1 MGIEDSNQGPG
12 WNDHDTPYGPIH
24 SYDGNIGSSS
34 YGGGSGGNGGNRHEG
49 ITDKTTINIASTKDY
64 NGTYMTMCVNNLK
77 AHEGFKNS
85 MYKDTA
91 GNITVG
97 IGHML
102 ATADMAASLSFT
114 RTKITHAHGDDMEH
128 EEAVSKADITS
139 AFDSFKK
146 DSKAAPNSLHLSN
159 DAVIGQCIKDV
170 QSTEKGLRGLYS
182 GYDNFPNEGKTALV
196 DMGFNLGIAKLKNGF
211 PNFNAAVNRGDWNGA
226 ADESHRTGIGD
237 KRNSDTK
244 AQLQQAAK
252 RK

>member
-24 SYDGNIGSSS
+24 SYDGNSGSSS
-34 YGGGSGGNGGNRHEG
+34 YGGGSGGNGGNRHDG
-49 ITDKTTINIASTKDY
+49 ITDKTTINIATTKDY
-64 NGTYMTMCVNNLK
+64 DGRYMTMCANNLK

-85 MYKDTA
+85 MYKDT
-91 GNITVG
+91 GGHITVG

-102 ATADMAASLSFT
+102 SSAEMAAGLPFT
-114 RTKITHAHGDDMEH
+114 RTKTTHAHGDDMEH

-139 AFDSFKK
+139 AFNNFTK
-146 DSKAAPNSLHLSN
+146 DSKSIPANLHLSN
-159 DAVIGQCIKDV
+159 DDVIGQCIKDV
-170 QSTEKGLRGLYS
+170 QTAEKGLRGLYS

-196 DMGFNLGIAKLKNGF
+196 DMAFNLGISKLRNGF
-211 PNFNAAVNRGDWNGA
+211 PNFNAAINRNDWNGA

-244 AQLQQAAK
+244 AQLQQAGK
-252 RK
+252 KK

>member
-24 SYDGNIGSSS
+24 SYDGNTGSSS

-64 NGTYMTMCVNNLK
+64 NGAYMTMCVNNLK

-102 ATADMAASLSFT
+102 ATADMAASLPFT

-146 DSKAAPNSLHLSN
+146 DSKAVPNSLHLSN

-237 KRNSDTK
+237 KRNNDTK